1 MLNKSQIKQRIE
13 WILEH
18 RDIANKIWFIE
29 QLESLLS
36 SMYSPEIFAQKL
48 KETV

>member
-36 SMYSPEIFAQKL
+36 SMYSPEIFTQKM
-48 KETV
+48 KET